1 MKKRTSSLSLREAA
15 ILKRYIKS
23 ILKEVISST
32 GNPSDEEQALKE
44 LIEFQ
49 ALIIAKNEA
58 RIRANVKY
66 MRDKRR
72 DKLPQRIESLGL
84 PEELQALYDEK
95 YNAYKQFLRIGLQSD
110 ANIYEP
116 GQVDALFTF
125 LKTEH
130 GVSDEKIAELRNLLR
145 DKVKEYKSKIRT
157 PPPPPSDF

>member
-49 ALIIAKNEA
+49 ALVIAKNEA
-58 RIRANVKY
+58 RIRANVEY

-72 DKLPQRIESLGL
+72 DKPAQRIESLGL

-95 YNAYKQFLRIGLQSD
+95 YNAYREFLGSGVQSD

-116 GQVDALFTF
+116 GQVKKLFTF

>member
-1 MKKRTSSLSLREAA
+1 MKKRSSSLTLKEAA
-15 ILKRYIKS
+15 LLKRYIKR

-49 ALIIAKNEA
+49 ALVIAKNEA
-58 RIRANVKY
+58 RIRANVEY

-72 DKLPQRIESLGL
+72 DKPAQRIESLGL

-95 YNAYKQFLRIGLQSD
+95 YNAYREFL
-110 ANIYEP
+110 
-116 GQVDALFTF
+116 GQVKKLFTF

-130 GVSDEKIAELRNLLR
+130 GVSEEKIAELQQLLR